1 MAVTL
6 STCQEPLEP
15 AQKHTSSGGIAP
27 AKGQGPQRRG
37 EETARG
43 TFCHQ
48 TRRAN
53 THCPSMEPSKDAE
66 HVQEEEVVAVAEQ
79 PASSVPA
86 FFPALARSKSVT
98 AETAEETPEE
108 SAAQPHTAYEAG
120 ESDAESCAQQED
132 LASGGGGSE
141 TQVNCVLYSQTLV
154 ADADAITASVDVCN
168 DEDEECQESAAK
180 ALTALPAASSPLDDD
195 TALAVLKRRH
205 WEQLLRLEKLAADAQ
220 KEADSWQAKHTTAE
234 TQLSKARSTADAL
247 QVRVSHMERDIKD
260 AAVRA
265 TAAVAALE
273 ARLTETKAELVTAR
287 EEYALKLA
295 DTGQDAFSW
304 FKDQAAKERARNDE
318 LQSERD
324 AAVTELAV
332 MREAAMRDAAR
343 AAKAEREA
351 QDAREQLEPVQTEL
365 AYMQA
370 EAEAASKRA
379 VEAESQIE
387 SAQKSAQEAREAAA
401 SAALQVEELKQ
412 QMAALKEEASAASA
426 RADGLDGKLQAAQLQ
441 HAAMQTAHDSELA
454 ALNARVAALVQE
466 LDSARN
472 EAAEWKAKYEH
483 LHEHAVEPE
492 HATALKQA
500 LQTERDARV
509 LFQMEARAAAAVIAA
524 STASPASGGSGIKTR
539 MAASP
544 GALTAAARLFP
555 QTSPQASAMVGVS
568 TPVAAL
574 PSGDRRGL
582 QRAAAATSG

>member
-1 MAVTL
+1 VFRTWSA
-6 STCQEPLEP
+6 
-15 AQKHTSSGGIAP
+15 TS
-27 AKGQGPQRRG
+27 
-37 EETARG
+37 
-43 TFCHQ
+43 
-48 TRRAN
+48 
-53 THCPSMEPSKDAE
+53 
-66 HVQEEEVVAVAEQ
+66 
-79 PASSVPA
+79 
-86 FFPALARSKSVT
+86 
-98 AETAEETPEE
+98 
-108 SAAQPHTAYEAG
+108 
-120 ESDAESCAQQED
+120 
-132 LASGGGGSE
+132 
-141 TQVNCVLYSQTLV
+141 
-154 ADADAITASVDVCN
+154 
-168 DEDEECQESAAK
+168 
-180 ALTALPAASSPLDDD
+180 
-195 TALAVLKRRH
+195 
-205 WEQLLRLEKLAADAQ
+205 
-220 KEADSWQAKHTTAE
+220 
-234 TQLSKARSTADAL
+234 
-247 QVRVSHMERDIKD
+247 KD

-265 TAAVAALE
+265 TASVAALE

-332 MREAAMRDAAR
+332 MREAATCDAAR

-351 QDAREQLEPVQTEL
+351 QDARAQLEPVQTEL
-365 AYMQA
+365 ASVQA
-370 EAEAASKRA
+370 EAEAASKRG

-412 QMAALKEEASAASA
+412 QMAPLKEEVSAASA

-441 HAAMQTAHDSELA
+441 LAAMQTAHDSELV

-466 LDSARN
+466 LDGARN
-472 EAAEWKAKYEH
+472 EAAEWKAKFEH

-524 STASPASGGSGIKTR
+524 SAASPASAGGSGIKTR

-568 TPVAAL
+568 TPVATL
-574 PSGDRRGL
+574 PSGL